1 MKTTNILGTELSA
14 LSLGTVQLGVDYGI
28 NNTSGKPDEGLA
40 FRILDTARKRGVTA
54 LDTAGLYGDSEVI
67 IGRWLKTLP
76 ESERP
81 FVMTKGKH
89 LDHSSLDAL
98 RKSMREEVESSK
110 KRLGLDTIPLFMLHS
125 CDEYLDDE
133 ENVKTVFRELK
144 ESGDIRFCGV
154 SAYAHH
160 DYFRIAESGFDAV
173 QIPVN
178 VFDFRQITNG
188 GIQALV
194 DSGMAVF
201 ARSVY
206 LQGLVFKTPE
216 TLDPRMEFARGTLER
231 FRSFCANYGLTPA
244 ELAVSFVLSLPGI
257 VSLTLGSER
266 PEQVEQN
273 ADLVERAPRLSEER
287 INELKEA
294 FSGVERRVLDPSMWF
309 NA

>member
-1 MKTTNILGTELSA
+1 MKKTVIKGIELSA
-14 LSLGTVQLGVDYGI
+14 LSLGTVQLGMNYGI
-28 NNTSGKPDEGLA
+28 NNTSGKPDEALA
-40 FRILDTARKRGVTA
+40 FRILDTAKSRGVTA

-67 IGRWLKTLP
+67 IGKWLKKIP

-98 RKSMREEVESSK
+98 RSSVKEQVESSK

-133 ENVKTVFRELK
+133 ENVKKVFNELK
-144 ESGDIRFCGV
+144 ENGDIRFCGV

-160 DYFRIAESGFDAV
+160 DYFRIAKSEFDAV

-178 VFDFRQITNG
+178 VFDRRQIDNG
-188 GIQALV
+188 GIQSLV
-194 DSGMAVF
+194 DSGMMVF

-206 LQGLVFKTPE
+206 LQGLVFRTPE
-216 TLDPRMEFARGTLER
+216 TLDPRMEFARGTLET
-231 FRSFCANYGLTPA
+231 FRSFCEKYGLTPA
-244 ELAVSFVLSLPGI
+244 ELAVAFVLSLPGI

-273 ADLVERAPRLSEER
+273 ADLVENAPRLTKEQLT
-287 INELKEA
+287 ELKEA
-294 FSGVERRVLDPSMWF
+294 FSNVERRVLDPSMWF